1 MSRAGIPGDHQ
12 NAEEKREMLAEL
24 KAFFTKYESED
35 YVPEIYSKTSFFTSG
50 DRIDLFMEL
59 IDHLDVLGIS

>member
-1 MSRAGIPGDHQ
+1 MPGDHQ
-12 NAEEKREMLAEL
+12 DAEEKKEMLAEL
-24 KAFFTKYESED
+24 KAFFTKCEIED
-35 YVPEIYSKTSFFTSG
+35 YVPEIQSRTSFFTSG